1 MANQTALEDD
11 IRLIQQS
18 IATLLQLQ
26 DLDDNELDEISEIN
40 TIARI
45 LEQLSAATTTQPQ
58 QPPPPPPTLSIPP
71 LPLHLVHPQTRQ
83 PPPPPRTPPP
93 RLHADRW
100 YTPVSV
106 ERVVRGRMRS
116 VKWFSDLQMAYIYV
130 QGIVNDDENDDENEE
145 HDWIIAD
152 FHETADMM
160 DTRWSES
167 EEGLPIARCDDTRT
181 VFIAY
186 YEPSETTA
194 ARASAQINHQQQRQL
209 EPQIQESFQDSLQQ
223 RQRRRPSR
231 RDP

>member
-1 MANQTALEDD
+1 MYRMENQPTLEDD

-26 DLDDNELDEISEIN
+26 DLDDNELDELSEIN

-45 LEQLSAATTTQPQ
+45 LEQLSATSSTQLPQ
-58 QPPPPPPTLSIPP
+58 QPPPPPPLLSIPP
-71 LPLHLVHPQTRQ
+71 LPLHLIQPRQ
-83 PPPPPRTPPP
+83 PPPPRTPPP

-106 ERVVRGRMRS
+106 ERIVRGRMRS
-116 VKWFSDLQMAYIYV
+116 VKWFSDFQMAYIYV
-130 QGIVNDDENDDENEE
+130 QGIVNDDENEE

-160 DTRWSES
+160 DTRWSEG

-194 ARASAQINHQQQRQL
+194 ARASAQTNQQQRQL
-209 EPQIQESFQDSLQQ
+209 EPQIQEPFQDSLQQ

>member
-1 MANQTALEDD
+1 MANQPTLEDD

-26 DLDDNELDEISEIN
+26 DLDDNDLDELSEIN

-45 LEQLSAATTTQPQ
+45 LEQLSATSSTQLPQ
-58 QPPPPPPTLSIPP
+58 QPPPPPPLLSIPP
-71 LPLHLVHPQTRQ
+71 LPLHLVQPRQ
-83 PPPPPRTPPP
+83 PPPPPPRTPPP

-106 ERVVRGRMRS
+106 ERIVRGRMRN

-130 QGIVNDDENDDENEE
+130 QDIVNDDENEE

-160 DTRWSES
+160 DTRWREG

-194 ARASAQINHQQQRQL
+194 ARASAQTNQQQRQL
-209 EPQIQESFQDSLQQ
+209 EPQIQEQFQGSLQQ

-231 RDP
+231 RDS